1 MDKTKKKK
9 ECHLPLGSASPS
21 HRSSRGGDAE
31 AQPGSDEAAQRVC
44 KAPGTRSR
52 VIRRWDGRAAAL
64 RHTVIALIKRQ
75 ERRVGEWGGNIS
87 VLPRA
92 TRRSAPG
99 ELQLTAAQR
108 RCRCSRVLGAESCL
122 GMGDGWPCS
131 WGWTPSPAT
140 ALAAEGLAQQL
151 PSPNGFSCFHPPP
164 HMQISPN
171 VRSTAPEEE
180 GREISQALYHS
191 IFTWSPWAPMC
202 TSTTDG

>member
-1 MDKTKKKK
+1 M
-9 ECHLPLGSASPS
+9 GSASPS

-31 AQPGSDEAAQRVC
+31 AQPGSDEAAQSLQSARHTKQSHQAMGWPC
-44 KAPGTRSR
+44 CRPPSHRYCFNKAPGAE
-52 VIRRWDGRAAAL
+52 GRG
-64 RHTVIALIKRQ
+64 V
-75 ERRVGEWGGNIS
+75 WGGNIS

-202 TSTTDG
+202 ASTTDG